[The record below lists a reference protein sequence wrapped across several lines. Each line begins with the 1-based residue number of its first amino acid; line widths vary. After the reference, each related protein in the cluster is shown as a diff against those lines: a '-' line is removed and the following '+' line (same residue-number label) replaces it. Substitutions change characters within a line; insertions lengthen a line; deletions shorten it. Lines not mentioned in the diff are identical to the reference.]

1 MCVCNVVCV
10 CVCDVGL
17 QVRLTMYRKRKAY
30 LEGMLTAES
39 AKLDSQ
45 ARFIMEII
53 EKKLVIGKQIFWLYF
68 SVTTVHFTISRQSG
82 IVYAVA

>member
-1 MCVCNVVCV
+1 MCVCVCVCVCVMWCVCV

-53 EKKLVIGKQIFWLYF
+53 EKKLVIGKQIFLVVFLGHYSAF
-68 SVTTVHFTISRQSG
+68 H
-82 IVYAVA
+82 Y